1 MKTTVFKNGGSQAIR
16 IPAQFRFAG
25 ENVDIEWDESLGA
38 LIVREGSDSA
48 WETLFEAI
56 ESQPPFVI
64 PEVVPLKEN
73 GRIDVAALMDSV

>member
-48 WETLFEAI
+48 WEALFEAI